1 MRRIMSAA
9 DATDVEAMVRDEP
22 DGRKRHLRLWL
33 RLLSCTNLIS
43 AEIRQR
49 LRAEFEFTLPRFDLM
64 AQLYREPAGL
74 RLGELSKRM
83 MVSNANVTALVDR
96 LTAEGFVSR
105 EAVLEDRRA
114 LVVRLTKAGTTAFA
128 QIAAAHEAWLI
139 SMFGELDIA
148 TIDRLM
154 QELAS
159 LKRSVI
165 KVTTAA
171 SDAGPED

>member
-1 MRRIMSAA
+1 MSVA
-9 DATDVEAMVRDEP
+9 DATDVEAMLREEP
-22 DGRKRHLRLWL
+22 HGRKHQLRLWL

-49 LRAEFEFTLPRFDLM
+49 LRVDFEFTLPRFDLM
-64 AQLYREPAGL
+64 AQLYREPEGL

-96 LTAEGFVSR
+96 LITEGFVSR

-114 LVVRLTKAGTTAFA
+114 LVVRLTKAGMTAFA
-128 QIAAAHEAWLI
+128 QIAAAHEAWLT
-139 SMFGELDIA
+139 SMFGDLDVA
-148 TIDRLM
+148 TTERLM
-154 QELAS
+154 QDLAS

-165 KVTTAA
+165 RVTTAQP
-171 SDAGPED
+171 DAGPQD

>member
-1 MRRIMSAA
+1 MAA
-9 DATDVEAMVRDEP
+9 AEATDVEAMVRDEP
-22 DGRKRHLRLWL
+22 HGRKQHLRLWL

-49 LRAEFEFTLPRFDLM
+49 LRGEFDFTLPRFDLM
-64 AQLYREPAGL
+64 AQLYREPEGL

-128 QIAAAHEAWLI
+128 QIAAAHEAWLT
-139 SMFGELDIA
+139 SMFGELD
-148 TIDRLM
+148 DRTVDALM
-154 QELAS
+154 QELAL
-159 LKRSVI
+159 LKRSVTR
-165 KVTTAA
+165 VTTAQQ
-171 SDAGPED
+171 DAGPRG

>member
-1 MRRIMSAA
+1 MSAP

-22 DGRKRHLRLWL
+22 YGRKQHLRLWL

-49 LRAEFEFTLPRFDLM
+49 LRAEFDFTLPRFDLM
-64 AQLYREPAGL
+64 AQLYREPEGL

-96 LTAEGFVSR
+96 LTTEGFVSR

-128 QIAAAHEAWLI
+128 QIATAHEAWLT
-139 SMFGELDIA
+139 SMFSELDNA
-148 TIDRLM
+148 TIDGLM
-154 QELAS
+154 HELAS

-165 KVTTAA
+165 KVTTAHPNTA
-171 SDAGPED
+171 PQD

>member
-1 MRRIMSAA
+1 MMS
-9 DATDVEAMVRDEP
+9 DSDVTDVEAMVRDEP

-49 LRAEFEFTLPRFDLM
+49 LRGEFDFTLPRFDLM
-64 AQLYREPAGL
+64 AQLYREPEGL

-96 LTAEGFVSR
+96 MIAEGFVSR

-128 QIAAAHEAWLI
+128 QIATSHEAWLT
-139 SMFGELDIA
+139 SMFGELDSA
-148 TIDRLM
+148 TIERLM
-154 QELAS
+154 KELA
-159 LKRSVI
+159 LVKRSVV
-165 KVTTAA
+165 KVTTAPPGA
-171 SDAGPED
+171 RPKG